1 MSERE
6 QRRPGDRFRVT
17 EEGPD
22 QLRKI
27 AQALLQAA
35 REIDRGA
42 VVRDYGGLVMAKGP
56 GGSLR
61 VSGDLRLKE
70 VSAGHWDRSWG
81 DFPYPEEERGRCP
94 KCGVDAQTPVDCG
107 EPAPTCPRFGV
118 GEERTRPAEEDP
130 SDGA

>member
-6 QRRPGDRFRVT
+6 QRRPGDRFRAT

-35 REIDRGA
+35 EGI
-42 VVRDYGGLVMAKGP
+42 
-56 GGSLR
+56 
-61 VSGDLRLKE
+61 
-70 VSAGHWDRSWG
+70 
-81 DFPYPEEERGRCP
+81 
-94 KCGVDAQTPVDCG
+94 GVDAQTPVDCG

-118 GEERTRPAEEDP
+118 GEDE
-130 SDGA
+130 SDGD